1 MSGESIILPELL
13 LSLNLYMLVGIV
25 TLFGLLFFLSSEYL
39 EGPSYSFSAYWLS
52 NHDANVGDTLIF
64 QNVILNEGSVY
75 NKYTGE
81 YTAKVNGTYAFYS
94 TLCFRGTKYAN
105 VRVLADDE
113 VIGAFRV
120 GDKAWNL
127 CDSSSAVA
135 YLAKNSIVKLDVT
148 YTYKTSVFYDESKMH
163 CSFSGHLVKW
173 CNINFT
179 FDFVLK
185 A

>member
-13 LSLNLYMLVGIV
+13 LSLNLYMLVGIL

-39 EGPSYSFSAYWLS
+39 ERPSYAFSAHRLS

-75 NKYTGE
+75 NKYAGE
-81 YTAKVNGTYAFYS
+81 YTAMVNGTYVFYS
-94 TLCFRGTKYAN
+94 TLCFGGAKYAN
-105 VRVLADDE
+105 VRFSADGE

-120 GDKAWNL
+120 GDHDWDL

-135 YLAKNSIVKLDVT
+135 YLAKNSIVKLDVIHK
-148 YTYKTSVFYDESKMH
+148 YRTSVFQDEAKML
-163 CSFSGHLVKW
+163 CSFSGHLVK
-173 CNINFT
+173 
-179 FDFVLK
+179 
-185 A
+185 